1 MSDDKDLDL
10 RKLQTEGYIRFS
22 RIHRELDEYLAKLFA
37 HEGLRDVT
45 PRQSYVL
52 VVLYQA
58 GRPLAA
64 RRIAESLGLSEVTVG
79 RFIHALEHAGWVT
92 RARDPRDGR
101 TILVSLT
108 VRAYDALPTFRRMAS
123 VLLDRAFRGFS
134 REEIETLVGMV
145 SRMAE
150 NLDDTW
156 SPDAPR
162 QREERT
168 APTTSAAPRK

>member
-1 MSDDKDLDL
+1 VAEHDVEL

-22 RIHRELDEYLAKLFA
+22 RIHRVLDEYLAKLFA
-37 HEGLRDVT
+37 REGIEDVT

-79 RFIHALEHAGWVT
+79 RFIHALAHAGWVT
-92 RARDPRDGR
+92 RERDPRDGR
-101 TILVSLT
+101 TILVSPT
-108 VRAYDALPTFRRMAS
+108 ARAYEALPTFRRMAGA
-123 VLLDRAFRGFS
+123 LLDSAFRGFS

-145 SRMAE
+145 ARMAE
-150 NLDDTW
+150 NLDAEW
-156 SPDAPR
+156 NPP
-162 QREERT
+162 
-168 APTTSAAPRK
+168 AAAGAVTGAD

>member
-1 MSDDKDLDL
+1 MSDHDLDL
-10 RKLQTEGYIRFS
+10 RKLQTEGYLRFS

-37 HEGLRDVT
+37 REGIEDVT

-92 RARDPRDGR
+92 RARDPRDNR
-101 TILVSLT
+101 TILVSPT
-108 VRAYDALPTFRRMAS
+108 ARAYDALPTFRRMAS
-123 VLLDRAFRGFS
+123 LLLDSAFRGFS
-134 REEIETLVGMV
+134 REEIQSLIDMV

-150 NLDDTW
+150 NLDADW
-156 SPDAPR
+156 KPAASPV
-162 QREERT
+162 
-168 APTTSAAPRK
+168 S

>member
-1 MSDDKDLDL
+1 MSDQDVEL

-22 RIHRELDEYLAKLFA
+22 RIHRELDEYLAKLFVR
-37 HEGLRDVT
+37 EGIEDVT

-52 VVLYQA
+52 VLLYQA

-101 TILVSLT
+101 TILVSPT
-108 VRAYDALPTFRRMAS
+108 KRAYDALPTFRRMAS
-123 VLLDRAFRGFS
+123 VLLDSAFRGFS
-134 REEIETLVGMV
+134 RGEIESLVGMV
-145 SRMAE
+145 ARMAE
-150 NLDDTW
+150 NLDADW
-156 SPDAPR
+156 KPPG
-162 QREERT
+162 
-168 APTTSAAPRK
+168 